1 MIYEAKAEVIDFS
14 IKGDSRGYLVP
25 FEDGV
30 NMPFAPKRF
39 YYIYGTDTTV
49 QRGFH
54 AHKEL
59 KQLLIATSGSV
70 RIQCEWNGQKK
81 VFLLDSPTKGLLLDG
96 MVWHVMDNFS
106 KDCVLSVLASDLY
119 NEADYVRNY
128 EVFKQYEAE
137 YLAHLQSKVA

>member
-1 MIYEAKAEVIDFS
+1 MIYEANVDEIDFS
-14 IKGDSRGYLVP
+14 IKGDARGYLVP

-39 YYIYGTDTTV
+39 YYLYGTDTEI

-70 RIQCEWNGQKK
+70 RIQCEWNGLKK
-81 VFLLDSPTKGLLLDG
+81 KFLLDSPTKGLLLEG
-96 MVWHVMDNFS
+96 MVWHVMDKFS
-106 KDCVLSVLASDLY
+106 PDCILSVLASDIY

-128 EVFKQYEAE
+128 DDFKKYEAE
-137 YLAHLQSKVA
+137 YLNSF